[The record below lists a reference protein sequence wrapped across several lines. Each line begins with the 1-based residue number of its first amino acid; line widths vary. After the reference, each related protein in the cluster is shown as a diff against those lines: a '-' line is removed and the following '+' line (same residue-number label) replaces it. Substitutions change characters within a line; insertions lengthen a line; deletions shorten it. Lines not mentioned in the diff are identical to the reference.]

1 MKFITWFFV
10 ALVAIL
16 LIARFKPQ
24 SEAEPIIPTEL
35 KESQGDP
42 EGDKNAP
49 PARSE
54 EEGKAD
60 AQHGGT
66 SFVLPS
72 LRPALA

>member
-10 ALVAIL
+10 ALVAFL

-24 SEAEPIIPTEL
+24 SEAEPIVPTEL

-42 EGDKNAP
+42 ESDKNAP

-54 EEGKAD
+54 AEGQAD

-66 SFVLPS
+66 TLVLPS
-72 LRPALA
+72 LRPTLA

>member
-10 ALVAIL
+10 ALVAFL

-24 SEAEPIIPTEL
+24 SEAEPIVPTEL

-42 EGDKNAP
+42 ESDKNAP

-60 AQHGGT
+60 AQRGGT
-66 SFVLPS
+66 SLVLPS
-72 LRPALA
+72 LQSALA